1 MGGDVKSP
9 FRDDLDVWLLCLV
22 IDAGPQLLAS
32 AQAST
37 KDLWYSRRQCL
48 NPCLWTAKGSDVG
61 DAYFSRRPAPF
72 RLVVA
77 ASEAD

>member
-9 FRDDLDVWLLCLV
+9 SRNDLDVWLLCLV
-22 IDAGPQLLAS
+22 VDACPQLLAS
-32 AQAST
+32 AQASM
-37 KDLWYSRRQCL
+37 KDLWYSSRQCL
-48 NPCLWTAKGSDVG
+48 KSLLMDGEGIGRW